1 MQARSIHGPTFE
13 SVKTALEKVMQDA
26 RLPDGQGFRP
36 TLAIVFISVKQDRGS
51 LCELLLAKN
60 IDILGLTSCGE
71 FTDQHQSE
79 GETAML
85 LLDLPRQYYTI
96 LFEEIGDGTLSD
108 AAESL
113 AQKTN
118 QAFAHPDLILCS
130 SGFNSRGEFLD
141 GESLVTSIK
150 KHLKPDTR
158 FFGGMAGDDKTFE
171 GSFVFT
177 QGRNSNHAIMALVVN
192 ADKVQLQGTAVIGWQ
207 KMGIARTVTKS
218 KGNLI
223 YSIDDK
229 PAMDMYLKYLGKE
242 EKRGDRD
249 YKVLEELSMHY
260 PFIIDRASGETVL
273 RTPLGIDHQENAMI
287 MDVEMPVGTQFWFSV
302 PPDFDIVDNI
312 LDGASHMKEVSA
324 MEAEAL
330 LIFSCAGRVNVL
342 GPLTHS
348 ENEGLQKIWNTPM
361 AGFFTYGEFG
371 PDSSGNREYHSGA
384 CCWVALKEKA

>member
-1 MQARSIHGPTFE
+1 MQAKTIHGPTFE
-13 SVKTALEKVMQDA
+13 SVKAALEKVMHE
-26 RLPDGQGFRP
+26 GFQP
-36 TLAIVFISVKQDRGS
+36 TLAIVFISVKQDRKS
-51 LCELLLAKN
+51 LCELLSTYD

-79 GETAML
+79 GETVML
-85 LLDLPRQYYTI
+85 LLDLLHQHYTI
-96 LFEEIGDGTLSD
+96 LFEEIGDGTLSE

-113 AQKTN
+113 ALKTN
-118 QAFAHPDLILCS
+118 EAYAHPDLILCS

-141 GESLVTSIK
+141 GESLIASLK
-150 KHLKPDTR
+150 NHLKPDTR

-177 QGRNSNHAIMALVVN
+177 HDKETNHGIMSLVVD

-218 KGNLI
+218 TGNLI
-223 YSIDDK
+223 YTIDDK
-229 PAMDMYLKYLGKE
+229 PAVEMYLKYLGKE
-242 EKRGDRD
+242 EKGGDRD
-249 YKVLEELSMHY
+249 YKVLEELGLHY
-260 PFIIDRASGETVL
+260 PFIINRGSGETVL

-287 MDVEMPVGTQFWFSV
+287 IDVEMPVGTQFWFSV

-312 LDGASHMKEVSA
+312 LDQAARMKETSQ

-330 LIFSCAGRVNVL
+330 LVFSCAGRVNVL
-342 GPLTHS
+342 GPLTYS
-348 ENEGLQKIWNTPM
+348 ENEGLQRIWNTPM

-371 PDSSGNREYHSGA
+371 PDSSGNQEYHSGA
-384 CCWVALKEKA
+384 CCWVAIKEKV